1 MMFTY
6 EAASATGTVVAGELE
21 AVNQKEALRTLNG
34 MGLTVTEIRGL
45 SDARQPS
52 RKKSTKQDLVLSF
65 HEMATLLE
73 SGVTVSETIAAQSS
87 ANYPQDLHEQYQV
100 MAAEITKGSSF
111 SDALVEAGFDL
122 PEYFAQ
128 LVRAGELTGN
138 LGGSLREGVTQ
149 LEYDLHSREEFRS
162 ALMYPSIL
170 VASGI
175 AAVLLIFIFVVP
187 KFAPLVSRSDELP
200 LLSLLVLNGGMWFN
214 DNWVVVLLLIVLA
227 AAAGSTLSANQWFR
241 HTMLEFSFRLPVIGN
256 WLHEADTATWS
267 SLMATL
273 LRAKVSLLDAM
284 QLSGEA
290 VRSEKRQQLF
300 GHVSGEVRAGQ
311 SLAEALEKTKA
322 LTPTGYNLIS
332 SGEKTGKLPEM
343 MSSLATLYK
352 DAARTRLTRMLA
364 LIEPLAILV
373 IGGAIGVIILGVI
386 LAITSVN
393 ELVV

>member
-1 MMFTY
+1 
-6 EAASATGTVVAGELE
+6 
-21 AVNQKEALRTLNG
+21 
-34 MGLTVTEIRGL
+34 
-45 SDARQPS
+45 
-52 RKKSTKQDLVLSF
+52 
-65 HEMATLLE
+65 
-73 SGVTVSETIAAQSS
+73 
-87 ANYPQDLHEQYQV
+87 
-100 MAAEITKGSSF
+100 
-111 SDALVEAGFDL
+111 
-122 PEYFAQ
+122 
-128 LVRAGELTGN
+128 
-138 LGGSLREGVTQ
+138 
-149 LEYDLHSREEFRS
+149 
-162 ALMYPSIL
+162 
-170 VASGI
+170 
-175 AAVLLIFIFVVP
+175 
-187 KFAPLVSRSDELP
+187 
-200 LLSLLVLNGGMWFN
+200 
-214 DNWVVVLLLIVLA
+214 
-227 AAAGSTLSANQWFR
+227 
-241 HTMLEFSFRLPVIGN
+241 ML
-256 WLHEADTATWS
+256 
-267 SLMATL
+267 
-273 LRAKVSLLDAM
+273 M